1 MGPSFAVEAVVR
13 RDVDPID
20 VACVLSTAHC
30 AAGSIALGEGVGGEH
45 APKLVR
51 ILVGHFTAG
60 CTFRLMRKRVSGS

>member
-45 APKLVR
+45 GPKLVR